1 MTLTRML
8 THLPFSWVVSSIVNK
23 WGGVQYSTTSFTKN
37 TKNNIH
43 EIILHQAMVWSG
55 N

>member
-8 THLPFSWVVSSIVNK
+8 PHLPFSWVASSIVNK
-23 WGGVQYSTTSFTKN
+23 WGGVRYSTDSFTKN

-43 EIILHQAMVWSG
+43 EIFLHQARGWSG

>member
-1 MTLTRML
+1 MILTRML
-8 THLPFSWVVSSIVNK
+8 THFPFSWVVFSIVNK
-23 WGGVQYSTTSFTKN
+23 WGGQYSTNSFTKN

-43 EIILHQAMVWSG
+43 EIILHQARVWSG

>member
-8 THLPFSWVVSSIVNK
+8 THLPFSWVVFSIVNK
-23 WGGVQYSTTSFTKN
+23 WVRGQYSTNSFTKN
-37 TKNNIH
+37 TKNNIY
-43 EIILHQAMVWSG
+43 EIILHQARVWSG